1 MDIGELERKFISPDP
16 EFTPYPFWFWNDELD
31 EKEIGRQMRE
41 FQSKGVE
48 GVIIHPRLGLSE
60 KIGYLTE
67 KWFYFV
73 RYAVELAR
81 RLEMKVMLYDE
92 AMYPSGSCHGQVV
105 RENPAFASMGLIR
118 QEITGEEAEEA
129 PGREEFVAEGTEQE
143 AAESE
148 APENTVAFFSTRGKR
163 YRFVMAPS
171 GGTIRGC
178 FAGEDDGEG
187 GAPKSADLLNPEAV
201 ESFIRN
207 THERY
212 YRHLR
217 EYFGN
222 TVIAIFT
229 DEPAILGRCAREDM
243 IAWSGGLWEEFQE
256 AGGCA
261 GDLYLLFEK
270 KDSQEKRRAQELYQ
284 KVIYRRMSA
293 SYYARLA
300 GWCHAHGIGLIGHPE
315 KSTDIGYLQYFDIP
329 CQDIV
334 WRFVGPE
341 EGRGLCGEHST
352 MAKCSSDSA
361 RHRGKRRNGNECFGC
376 CSTPENPY
384 TLSKA
389 DMKWYLDWLFVRG
402 VNMIIPHA
410 FYYSMRGERKD
421 ERPPEV
427 GIHCEYWEEYSQI
440 SAYIKR
446 MSWLMTDCVNKA
458 RVAVLCGWQTL
469 SWELARPLYE
479 NQIEFNYLE
488 EELLGSVS
496 VEKGGIR
503 IAKQFYTVIL
513 TDKTHCE
520 ETEKLLQDWE
530 QKGVSVVRC
539 PSGAV
544 PIKAVRDGAGQDLEL
559 ESACPDLRKTHIVKE
574 GISFF
579 FLTNEG
585 EKTVYVTATV
595 REGRIGQIWDP
606 WTGAIQRMEKKSPR
620 AQLALGAR
628 ESKILVVFQD

>member
-1 MDIGELERKFISPDP
+1 MDIGELERKFISPEQ

-73 RYAVELAR
+73 RYAAELAR

-105 RENPAFASMGLIR
+105 RENPAFASVGLIR
-118 QEITGEEAEEA
+118 QEIVGEEAE
-129 PGREEFVAEGTEQE
+129 
-143 AAESE
+143 E

-163 YRFVMAPS
+163 CRFVTAPS

-178 FAGEDDGEG
+178 FAGEDDGAG

-217 EYFGN
+217 EY
-222 TVIAIFT
+222 
-229 DEPAILGRCAREDM
+229 
-243 IAWSGGLWEEFQE
+243 
-256 AGGCA
+256 
-261 GDLYLLFEK
+261 
-270 KDSQEKRRAQELYQ
+270 
-284 KVIYRRMSA
+284 
-293 SYYARLA
+293 
-300 GWCHAHGIGLIGHPE
+300 
-315 KSTDIGYLQYFDIP
+315 
-329 CQDIV
+329 
-334 WRFVGPE
+334 
-341 EGRGLCGEHST
+341 
-352 MAKCSSDSA
+352 
-361 RHRGKRRNGNECFGC
+361 FGC

-427 GIHCEYWEEYSQI
+427 GIHCGYWEEYSQI

-503 IAKQFYTVIL
+503 IAKQFYMVIL

-520 ETEKLLQDWE
+520 ETENLLQDWE
-530 QKGVSVVRC
+530 QKGVRVVRC